1 MDNRER
7 ARASDKKQRRRI
19 SLEEKHETFIAAVR
33 KWEIAAATKMKI
45 SGSKE
50 KKKKAN
56 RSIYN
61 IFSIKHLTSK
71 FHVVVVLNN
80 GKEMY
85 KKVCCTYK

>member
-1 MDNRER
+1 
-7 ARASDKKQRRRI
+7 
-19 SLEEKHETFIAAVR
+19 
-33 KWEIAAATKMKI
+33 MKI

-50 KKKKAN
+50 KKKAN
-56 RSIYN
+56 RRIYN